1 MTSQSPPQNIEAE
14 QAVLGATV
22 ECMDARA
29 RGRQD
34 RRQPGE
40 NLQVVIYDSGG
51 SVIFEIHFDNK
62 ILGGFDYI
70 RQEHLSARECQTLI
84 KELYYC

>member
-1 MTSQSPPQNIEAE
+1 MIRKKRSPPAGKQ
-14 QAVLGATV
+14 L
-22 ECMDARA
+22 
-29 RGRQD
+29 
-34 RRQPGE
+34 GE
-40 NLQVVIYDSGG
+40 NHQVVICDSGG
-51 SVIFEIHFDNK
+51 SVIFEIHFDNE